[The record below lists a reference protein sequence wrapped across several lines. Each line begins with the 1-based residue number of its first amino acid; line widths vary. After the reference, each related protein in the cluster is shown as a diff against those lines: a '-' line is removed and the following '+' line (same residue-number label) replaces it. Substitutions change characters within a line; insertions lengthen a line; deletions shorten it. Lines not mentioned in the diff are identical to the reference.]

1 MAKPVLFVVD
11 DDPEVLKAL
20 ERDLRQQYAERFRVM
35 RASSGGIAL
44 GALEQLRDRQSAVAL
59 LLVDQRMPQM
69 SGVELFE
76 QSLPL
81 FPDAKRVLLTA
92 YADTD
97 AAIRAIN
104 SAHVDYY
111 LLKPWDPPA
120 ERLYPVLDELLDDWQ
135 ASYRPPFEGVQVV
148 GHRWSPRS
156 FEVRDFLAR
165 HHVPYRW
172 MDVESDAEARRLA
185 AVAARESAGDG
196 MRDGNGGA
204 HQATGGVGDGNG
216 GPTPVGLAA
225 GGEGGAEGAAEP
237 APARASG
244 DPPAGGAAWTAVG
257 RLPIVFFADGRF
269 LVEPSR
275 SQLAERVGLRTRAE
289 SRFYDLV
296 IVGGGPAGLA
306 AAVYGASEGLRTLI
320 VERDAPG
327 GQAGT
332 SSRIENYLGFPA
344 GLSGAELARRAV
356 AQAQRF
362 GVEILNPQ
370 EATGLRR
377 EDPYRIVTLSDGSE
391 VSCHALVVAS
401 GVSYRKLAV
410 PGIDRLTDAGV
421 YYGAAMTEAISC
433 QGEDVFLV
441 GGANSA
447 GQAAM
452 YFARYARR
460 VVMLVRGDSLSAGM
474 SQYLVAQIAQ
484 TPNVEVRLHASVVGV
499 HGDTTLE
506 AVDVADSVA
515 GTVETLATRSV
526 FIFIGAEPRTA
537 WLEGVV
543 DRDAHGFLLAGRD
556 LVRDGKM
563 PAGWNV
569 DREPFLLETS
579 VPGVFVAG
587 DVRHGSVKRV
597 ASGVGEGSIA
607 VSFIH
612 QYLAHL

>member
-1 MAKPVLFVVD
+1 MAKPVLFTVD
-11 DDPEVLKAL
+11 DDPEVLRAL
-20 ERDLRQQYAERFRVM
+20 ERDLRQHYSERFRVM
-35 RASSGGIAL
+35 RASSGASAL
-44 GALEQLRDRQSAVAL
+44 GALHQLRDRRNAVAL
-59 LLVDQRMPQM
+59 MLVDQRMPQM
-69 SGVELFE
+69 SGVELLE

-81 FPDAKRVLLTA
+81 YPDAKRVLLTA
-92 YADTD
+92 YADTE

-104 SAHVDYY
+104 SARIDYY

-120 ERLYPVLDELLDDWQ
+120 ERLYPVLDDLLDDWL
-135 ASYRPPFEGVQVV
+135 ASFRPPFEGVRVV
-148 GHRWSPRS
+148 GHRWSPKS

-165 HHVPYRW
+165 HHVPYLW
-172 MDVESDAEARRLA
+172 LDVETEDEARRLA
-185 AVAARESAGDG
+185 ALAG
-196 MRDGNGGA
+196 RDG
-204 HQATGGVGDGNG
+204 
-216 GPTPVGLAA
+216 
-225 GGEGGAEGAAEP
+225 
-237 APARASG
+237 
-244 DPPAGGAAWTAVG
+244 GGAADRAAQGSPEPAGASGESAAAWIPAG
-257 RLPIVFFADGRF
+257 RLPVVFFADGSF

-275 SQLAERVGLRTRAE
+275 AELAERLGLRTRAE

-320 VERDAPG
+320 IERDAPG

-332 SSRIENYLGFPA
+332 SSRIENYLGFPT

-391 VSCHALVVAS
+391 VSCHALVVAT
-401 GVSYRKLAV
+401 GVSYRKLAL

-433 QGEDVFLV
+433 KGEDVYLV

-452 YFARYARR
+452 YFSRYARR
-460 VVMLVRGDSLSAGM
+460 VVMLVRGDSLLKGM
-474 SQYLVAQIAQ
+474 SRYLVDQISQ
-484 TPNVEVRLHASVVGV
+484 TPNVEVRFHAAVVGV
-499 HGDTTLE
+499 HGEENLE
-506 AVDVADSVA
+506 EIDVAEVTTGS
-515 GTVETLATRSV
+515 VETVPTRSL

-537 WLEGVV
+537 WLGDMVE
-543 DRDAHGFLLAGRD
+543 RDAHGFVLAGSD
-556 LVRDGKM
+556 LSHQDGKL

-569 DREPFLLETS
+569 DRQPFLLETS

-597 ASGVGEGSIA
+597 ASGVGEGSIT

-612 QYLAHL
+612 QHLAHL